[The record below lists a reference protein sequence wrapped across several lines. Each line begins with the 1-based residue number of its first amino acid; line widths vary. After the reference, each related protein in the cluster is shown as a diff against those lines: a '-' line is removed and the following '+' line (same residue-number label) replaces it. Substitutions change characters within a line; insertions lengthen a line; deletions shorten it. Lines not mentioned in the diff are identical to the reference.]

1 MKLLKVDTPD
11 AARKK
16 LIEHISEKRLKKE
29 KISLEEALGR
39 VLAEDIVSAENIPS
53 FNRSTVDGYAV
64 NSSDTGCAS
73 DGIPVF
79 LNVVEEV
86 QMGKASGSTIRTG
99 SCAYVPTGGMLPP
112 GADAVVMIEY
122 TESFDENS
130 IAIYRS
136 AAVGSNVAMKGEDIS
151 AGETVMQ
158 KGRVL
163 EPKDMG
169 VLAALG
175 KDEVEVFAKWTVS
188 VISTGDEVAGI
199 KDILHE
205 GQVRDINSYG
215 ISSLAVKN
223 GMQIESVQLIK
234 DDEKLLKQI
243 VEEKM
248 HTSDMIVISGG
259 SSKGK
264 KDVTAKV
271 IDEAAAPGVFTHGI
285 AAKPGKPTILGYDT
299 ASETLLFGLPGHPA
313 AAMIIFDV
321 ICLKAYKRLLGI
333 KESFPI
339 EAYME
344 TNAAAAPGRTTYLSV
359 KITETSEGY
368 RAVPITGKSGMI
380 TTLSSADGYVVIGT
394 DKEGLRANEKVKVH
408 LF

>member
-16 LIEHISEKRLKKE
+16 LIEHISEKQLKKE
-29 KISLEEALGR
+29 KIPLEKALGR
-39 VLAEDIVSAENIPS
+39 VLAEDIISAENIPS

-79 LNVVEEV
+79 LNIVEEV
-86 QMGKASGSTIRTG
+86 QMGKASESTIKTG
-99 SCAYVPTGGMLPP
+99 SCAYVPTGGMLPQ

-130 IAIYRS
+130 IAIYQS
-136 AAVGSNVAMKGEDIS
+136 AAIGSNVAMKGEDIS
-151 AGETVMQ
+151 VGETVMQ
-158 KGRVL
+158 KGRAL
-163 EPKDMG
+163 EPKDIG

-175 KDEVEVFAKWTVS
+175 RDEVEVFAKWKIS
-188 VISTGDEVAGI
+188 VISTGDEVVGI
-199 KDILHE
+199 KDILLG

-223 GMQIESVQLIK
+223 GMKIESVQLIK
-234 DDEKLLKQI
+234 DDGKLLKQI

-248 HTSDMIVISGG
+248 RISDMIVISGG
-259 SSKGK
+259 SSQGK

-271 IDEAAAPGVFTHGI
+271 IDEVGTPGVFTHGI

-299 ASETLLFGLPGHPA
+299 ASETVLLGLPGHPA

-321 ICLKAYKRLLGI
+321 ICLKAYKQLLGI
-333 KESFPI
+333 KENLPI
-339 EAYME
+339 DAYME
-344 TNAAAAPGRTTYLSV
+344 TNAAAAPGRTTYLTV
-359 KITETSEGY
+359 KITEAPEGY

-380 TTLSSADGYVVIGT
+380 TTLSSADGYVIIGT
-394 DKEGLRANEKVKVH
+394 DKEGLKVNEKVKVH